1 MFQLKIVYLH
11 LFKIPLRY
19 IVGFLVYSEKALEK
33 MISFGIHKEK
43 IIIKPEY
50 YY

>member
-11 LFKIPLRY
+11 LFKIPPRY
-19 IVGFLVYSEKALEK
+19 IVGFLVYSKKALEK
-33 MISFGIHKEK
+33 NDFWGIPKEK
-43 IIIKPEY
+43 IIVKPEY